1 MGIVED
7 IRDRVSMKELL
18 SFYGVEPRRGGNNY
32 TCLFHSPDKNPSAG
46 ITKDGKL
53 FHCFS
58 CNATASIFDVVS
70 QIKGCDFKTAIKVID
85 ADFGLGLVKQLTH
98 KEKLELTRQ
107 QKEKEK
113 QKAEKEELERFKVFV
128 LDKILKEIEM
138 WEHCQK
144 ITHLTRGEYKRGE
157 WKHSDLYFYS
167 LKRQVWLNWLY
178 DTLCGFREKD
188 ICEFDFMYG
197 NNKDDILKKIKNGE
211 INI

>member
-7 IRDRVSMKELL
+7 IRDRVSMRDLL
-18 SFYGVEPRRGGNNY
+18 SYYGIEPKRSNNNY
-32 TCLFHSPDKNPSAG
+32 LCIFHNDTRPSAG

-70 QIKGCDFKTAIKVID
+70 KIKGCDFKTAIKVID
-85 ADFGLGLVKQLTH
+85 NDFGLGLVKQLSH
-98 KEKLELTRQ
+98 KEKLELARQ
-107 QKEKEK
+107 QKEKERL
-113 QKAEKEELERFKVFV
+113 KAEKEELERFKKV
-128 LDKILKEIEM
+128 LLEKILDEIQM

-144 ITHLTRGEYKRGE
+144 ITHLTRGEYRKGE
-157 WKHSDLYFYS
+157 WKNSDLYFYS
-167 LKRQVWLNWLY
+167 LKRQVWLNWLF

-197 NNKDDILKKIKNGE
+197 NNKDDILKRIKNGE